1 MVTRRAVVVV
11 VVVVARTVVVVGR
24 NVVVTSGV
32 RMTIDEVVTDCS
44 GKVVVVA
51 STAVSPTVSVKVREF
66 AKL

>member
-11 VVVVARTVVVVGR
+11 VVVVARAVVVVGR
-24 NVVVTSGV
+24 SVVVTSGV
-32 RMTIDEVVTDCS
+32 RMTIDEVVADCS

-51 STAVSPTVSVKVREF
+51 STAVSPTVSVNVREF